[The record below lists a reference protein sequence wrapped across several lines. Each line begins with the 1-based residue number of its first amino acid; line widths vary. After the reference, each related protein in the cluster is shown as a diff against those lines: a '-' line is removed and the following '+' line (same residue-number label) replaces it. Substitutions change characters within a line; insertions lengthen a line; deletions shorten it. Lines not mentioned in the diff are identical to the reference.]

1 MNNESQLNGVA
12 IIGMSGRFPGA
23 ANVDG
28 FWQNLINGVDSIS
41 RFSESELEFSA
52 ATEAEKNQNHKF
64 VRARGVL
71 ENVDQFDAGF
81 FNITPRDA
89 DVMDP
94 QHRLFL
100 ECAWEA
106 LEGAG
111 CNPADY
117 PGLIGVYAGCS
128 CNTYLLYNLC
138 RDRAFAA
145 SLAANFQ
152 VGNYSTMLG
161 NNTDFLAT
169 RVSYKLDLRGP
180 SMSIQTACS
189 TSLVAISQAYVS
201 LLTHQCDMALAG
213 AVSIS
218 FPQKRDYLFQEG
230 SLVSGDGVCRAFDA
244 AADGTVFGHGA
255 AVVLLKRLSEA
266 VADGDNVL
274 AVIKGA
280 AVNND
285 GAAKV
290 SYAAPSIDAQADVVT
305 MAQAMAGVDPES
317 ISYVEA
323 HGTGTPLGDPIE
335 VAALTRAFRNA
346 GSTRNGYCALGTA
359 KTNVSHLDVAA
370 GATGLI
376 KTVLQLQHEKIPPLL
391 NFKSPNPK
399 IDFAQSP
406 FFPVEKTMDWKRGET
421 PRRAGVSAFGVGGT
435 NAHVIVEEAPVLQ
448 PSGPSRSQQLLQLS
462 AKTPEA
468 LAAMAN
474 NLADHLATQTGQNLA
489 DIAFTLHRGR
499 KSFPHRL
506 AVVAQD
512 AGDAC
517 IKLRA
522 KNAKTSF
529 CGQAP
534 ANEPAVVFLFP
545 GQGSQYMNMG
555 RELYDAEPIFRAEVD
570 RCATVLEP
578 HIGLDIRTILYPAD
592 AAAPEAATRINQT
605 AVSQPAI
612 FVVEYALA
620 KLWLHW
626 GIKPS
631 AFIGHSLG
639 EFVAAVLA
647 GCVSLEDALA
657 LVSARARLINQLP
670 SGSMMAVRMD
680 GKELEAMLPSGICIA
695 AFNSSKLCT
704 VSGPTELLQAYQQE
718 LQAKKTASAFLPATH
733 AFHSPMMEPMVHE
746 FAELVR
752 RTARH
757 APRTPW
763 ISTCTGAWVTGE
775 DMADPTYWARQV
787 RHSVRFVEALDKIIS
802 QPETVFL
809 EVGPGTA
816 LGQLTGQHRG
826 KPAGLQVYSSLDPNL
841 PAGNELNTLLGSL
854 GRLWVAGAKP
864 DWDSFYTD
872 EHRRRLPLPTY
883 PFERKRH
890 WVDPSGYSTVPNNVS
905 NPETAAAKPALETL
919 APPGSDA
926 SLRLAERLIQEQ
938 LRIMT
943 QQLEILQ
950 SPNASV
956 A

>member
-1 MNNESQLNGVA
+1 MSNESELNGVA

-23 ANVDG
+23 GNVNA
-28 FWQNLINGVDSIS
+28 FWQNLVNGVDSIS
-41 RFSESELEFSA
+41 RFSEGDLEFSV
-52 ATEAEKNQNHKF
+52 ATDGEKNQNQKF

-81 FNITPRDA
+81 FNINPRDA
-89 DVMDP
+89 DLMDP
-94 QHRLFL
+94 QHRIFL

-106 LEGAG
+106 LEAG
-111 CNPADY
+111 GYSPVEY

-128 CNTYLLYNLC
+128 FNTYLLYNLC

-145 SLAANFQ
+145 NLAGNFQ
-152 VGNYSTMLG
+152 VGSYSTMLG

-169 RVSYKLDLRGP
+169 RLSYKLDLKGP

-189 TSLVAISQAYVS
+189 TSLVAICQACIS
-201 LLTHQCDMALAG
+201 LLTLQCDLALAG

-230 SLVSGDGVCRAFDA
+230 SLVSGDGVCRTFDT

-255 AVVLLKRLSEA
+255 AVVLLKRLAEA
-266 VADGDNVL
+266 VADGDHVL
-274 AVIKGA
+274 AVIKGTA
-280 AVNND
+280 INND

-290 SYAAPSIDAQADVVT
+290 SYAAPSIEAQADVIS
-305 MAQAMAGVDPES
+305 MAQAAAGVDPES
-317 ISYVEA
+317 ISYIEA

-335 VAALTRAFRNA
+335 IAALTRAFRNGGA
-346 GSTRNGYCALGTA
+346 TRNGYCAIGTA

-399 IDFAQSP
+399 INFAQSP
-406 FFPVEKTMDWKRGET
+406 FFPADKMINWKRGET

-435 NAHVIVEEAPVLQ
+435 NAHVIVEEAPVSP
-448 PSGPSRSQQLLQLS
+448 PSGPSRSQQLLLLS
-462 AKTPEA
+462 AKTPTA

-474 NLADHLATQTGQNLA
+474 NLADHLAKDPGQNLG
-489 DIAFTLHRGR
+489 DVAFTLHKGR

-506 AVVAQD
+506 AVVARDAED
-512 AGDAC
+512 AGA
-517 IKLRA
+517 KLRA
-522 KNAKTSF
+522 SNAKSSF
-529 CGQAP
+529 RGQA
-534 ANEPAVVFLFP
+534 AATEPSIVFLFP
-545 GQGSQYMNMG
+545 GQGAQYVNMG
-555 RELYDAEPIFRAEVD
+555 RELYDAEPIFQAEVD
-570 RCATVLEP
+570 RCADMLQA
-578 HIGLDIRTILYPAD
+578 HIGLDLRTILYPAEGD
-592 AAAPEAATRINQT
+592 NPDGAARINQT
-605 AVSQPAI
+605 AVSQPSI

-670 SGSMMAVRMD
+670 AGSMMAVRMD
-680 GKELEAMLPSGICIA
+680 GKELEPLLPAGICIA
-695 AFNSSKLCT
+695 AFNSAKLCT
-704 VSGPTELLQAYQQE
+704 VSAPTPLLQTYQEE
-718 LQAKKTASAFLPATH
+718 LQAKKIASAFLPATH

-752 RTARH
+752 RTSRQ
-757 APRTPW
+757 APQTPW
-763 ISTCTGAWVTGE
+763 VSTCTGTWVTGE

-787 RHSVRFVEALDKIIS
+787 RHSVRFVDALDKIIS
-802 QPETVFL
+802 KPETVFL

-816 LGQLTGQHRG
+816 LGQLAGQHRG
-826 KPAGLQVYSSLDPNL
+826 KPAGLQVFSSLDPNL
-841 PAGNELNTLLGSL
+841 PAGNELSTLLGSL
-854 GRLWVAGAKP
+854 GRLWIAGAKP
-864 DWDSFYTD
+864 DWVSFYAN
-872 EHRRRLPLPTY
+872 ENRRRVPLPTY
-883 PFERKRH
+883 PFERKSH
-890 WVDPSGYSTVPNNVS
+890 WIDPSDYSTTVKDP
-905 NPETAAAKPALETL
+905 PHPPTAASPAETG
-919 APPGSDA
+919 ATQNGDA
-926 SLRLAERLIQEQ
+926 SLKLAEQVIQEQ
-938 LRIMT
+938 LRIMA
-943 QQLEILQ
+943 QQLDMLQ
-950 SPNASV
+950 NPNASSI
-956 A
+956 